1 MSNQKLI
8 LDIETAG
15 VDFETLDEL
24 SQKQMQR
31 YFERYSDSEEEIEAA
46 KDKLGFWPLTGE
58 VIAIGVLNPDT
69 NKGAIYINA
78 QGTDMPKELEPGIVI
93 ETGGEAAILKK
104 WWETANAYNYL
115 ITYNGRGFDVPF
127 LMIRSAIN
135 GIRPTK
141 NFLSN
146 RYLSSQQYGAVHID
160 LQDQLTFY
168 GAMRKTFSLHFW
180 TRAFGIKSPKEKGI
194 SGEDV
199 KGLYKDGKFLE
210 IARYNLGDLR
220 ATKELYDKWNH
231 YLNI

>member
-8 LDIETAG
+8 LDIETVG
-15 VDFETLDEL
+15 VDYDTLDDV
-24 SQKQMQR
+24 SQEQMLR
-31 YFERYSDSEEEIEAA
+31 YFERYNDSAEEVEEA
-46 KDKLGFWPLTGE
+46 KDRLGFWPLTGG
-58 VIAIGVLNPDT
+58 VAAIGILNPDT
-69 NKGAIYINA
+69 NKGAIYIN
-78 QGTDMPKELEPGIVI
+78 TEEDLPKELEADVII
-93 ETGGEAAILKK
+93 ETGNESAILKK

-127 LMIRSAIN
+127 LMVRSAIN

-146 RYLSSQQYGAVHID
+146 RYISSQNYGAVHID

-168 GAMRKTFSLHFW
+168 GAMRKNFSLHFW
-180 TRAFGIKSPKEKGI
+180 TQAFGIKSPKADGV

-199 KGLYKDGKFLE
+199 KGLYKDKKFLE
-210 IARYNLGDLR
+210 IAKYNLGDLK
-220 ATKELYDKWNH
+220 ATKELYLRWSQ